1 MLSPQL
7 AHVQVCRVSMEEDV
21 ETSVMI
27 SNAHVPHD
35 LWAID
40 VKLKVTDNKKCKEK
54 RNKD

>member
-21 ETSVMI
+21 QTSVMHL
-27 SNAHVPHD
+27 NAHVPLD
-35 LWAID
+35 IWAID
-40 VKLKVTDNKKCKEK
+40 VKLKVNDNKKCNEK

>member
-21 ETSVMI
+21 QTSVMI

-40 VKLKVTDNKKCKEK
+40 VKLKVTDSRKCKEK

>member
-21 ETSVMI
+21 QTSVMI
-27 SNAHVPHD
+27 SNAHVAHD

-40 VKLKVTDNKKCKEK
+40 VKLKVTNSRKCKEK

>member
-21 ETSVMI
+21 ETLVMI
-27 SNAHVPHD
+27 LNAHVPND